1 MKNIRKKI
9 DNGKEGAVTLD
20 TINEWTLSSCAKPL
34 FCLSNT
40 TSARHPI
47 IFFTINIGKYPEQ
60 LPYIWRL
67 WMAVN

>member
-1 MKNIRKKI
+1 MKNIGEKN
-9 DNGKEGAVTLD
+9 DSGKEGAVD

-34 FCLSNT
+34 SCLSNT

-60 LPYIWRL
+60 LPYVWRL